1 MNNYRF
7 GAYEPTEA
15 TVKDKLNMNRSYDLG
30 MNTFTSGFSGA
41 CKYISI
47 YICLN

>member
-1 MNNYRF
+1 MNYNRF

-30 MNTFTSGFSGA
+30 LNTFTSGFSGA
-41 CKYISI
+41 CKFINLYI
-47 YICLN
+47 YFN